1 MGVKE
6 EVLEIL
12 QKVSNK
18 LVDLPQANV
27 LEKRAFVVL
36 VLFIG
41 EFLSII
47 KSNYSVDYWLF
58 YGSWTLILE
67 ILFLLYSF
75 VDICIRNCEVCPL
88 PCCQCVEV
96 ISVIT
101 LTWCHLVSWVY
112 IPLYLTLSLWSH
124 FSVYVGQWLWSC
136 FVLGS
141 CALMYFLELA
151 PSPLTAPP

>member
-47 KSNYSVDYWLF
+47 KSNYSVDY
-58 YGSWTLILE
+58 
-67 ILFLLYSF
+67 
-75 VDICIRNCEVCPL
+75 
-88 PCCQCVEV
+88 
-96 ISVIT
+96 
-101 LTWCHLVSWVY
+101 
-112 IPLYLTLSLWSH
+112 
-124 FSVYVGQWLWSC
+124 
-136 FVLGS
+136 
-141 CALMYFLELA
+141 
-151 PSPLTAPP
+151 